1 MPDPVNALSER
12 EKQASRLI
20 HQYGR
25 DGALKAAAKN
35 MKKAV
40 SDEQEDFWQ
49 DVADLIEE
57 TRGEPAEA

>member
-1 MPDPVNALSER
+1 MTER

-20 HQYGR
+20 HTYGT
-25 DGALKAAAKN
+25 DGALKAARKN

-40 SDEQEDFWQ
+40 SEAQEDFWQ
-49 DVADLIEE
+49 DVIDLIDD

>member
-1 MPDPVNALSER
+1 MTER

-20 HQYGR
+20 HTYGTA
-25 DGALKAAAKN
+25 GAVKAARKN

-49 DVADLIEE
+49 DVIDLIEE